1 MLKRTTGLWRSAQ
14 GFSLVDQLATLAILA
29 TVCAIAVPALSK
41 SVENQRL
48 SMEARNV
55 EREMQLAR
63 LNAVTTNRPIRVR
76 FNCPTAGQYRR
87 VELIGSVNNPET
99 GDDAD
104 NQGARRCA
112 LNYYPYP
119 AADKDPLTRPNNDG
133 PLLQLNSKVVFTSVQ
148 TLEFWPNGTV
158 HVSPGVP
165 SAQPW
170 PQLSSAAPVNII
182 LTQASN
188 TNTQTRSVS
197 VNTLG
202 KMQIQ

>member
-1 MLKRTTGLWRSAQ
+1 MLKCTAARFWHSTHGY
-14 GFSLVDQLATLAILA
+14 SLIDQLATLAIIA
-29 TVCAIAVPALSK
+29 TVAGIAVPALSN

-48 SMEARNV
+48 GIEARNV
-55 EREMQLAR
+55 ERELQLAR

-76 FNCPTAGQYRR
+76 FNCPDVGHYRR

-104 NQGARRCA
+104 NQGAHRCSTSF
-112 LNYYPYP
+112 YPYP

-133 PLLQLNSKVVFTSVQ
+133 PLMQLNSKVTFTSTQ

-158 HVSPGVP
+158 HVATGAV
-165 SAQPW
+165 AGQPW
-170 PQLSSAAPVNII
+170 PQIGSTPANLVMTKGA
-182 LTQASN
+182 T
-188 TNTQTRSVS
+188 TRSIV
-197 VNTLG
+197 VNSLG